1 MKREKLQNFRN
12 LKNCE
17 EKEEK
22 MRYAQLVMGP
32 AGSGKSTYC
41 SSFVKHAEA
50 SRKKIHVI
58 NLDPAAEHFDY
69 EPTVDIRELI
79 GLDDAMDDEELK
91 FGPNGGLIFCME
103 TLLENMDW
111 LEEQVG
117 GQDEAASDDY
127 YLIDCPGQIELY
139 THMKIMRKFVDLLQ
153 TWNFRLCGIFLMDAH
168 FMVDGATFLSGAMA
182 ALSVMVNLEIP
193 HVNILSKIDLLSAPA
208 KKLLDNYLE
217 PDVRDLTSS
226 SNCHAFNAKYQDLT
240 EALGRVLD
248 DYSLV
253 KYFPL
258 DITNEENI
266 ADLTLMIDQILQV
279 SEDADVKVVDQGD
292 EDPEE
297 PYTDD

>member
-1 MKREKLQNFRN
+1 MKRF
-12 LKNCE
+12 
-17 EKEEK
+17 
-22 MRYAQLVMGP
+22 
-32 AGSGKSTYC
+32 
-41 SSFVKHAEA
+41 
-50 SRKKIHVI
+50 
-58 NLDPAAEHFDY
+58 
-69 EPTVDIRELI
+69 VDI
-79 GLDDAMDDEELK
+79 
-91 FGPNGGLIFCME
+91 
-103 TLLENMDW
+103 
-111 LEEQVG
+111 
-117 GQDEAASDDY
+117 
-127 YLIDCPGQIELY
+127 
-139 THMKIMRKFVDLLQ
+139 LQ
-153 TWNFRLCGIFLMDAH
+153 TWNFRLCGVFLVDSH